1 MIELSLAAT
10 AAIAVVLLAVGLVAG
25 YVLCYARQQRDGGGR
40 TAAELREELDGYRD
54 RVGAHFER
62 SAVLFHELTGRYREL
77 YEHLAEGA
85 DSLGG
90 AGRGE
95 QRLGFD
101 ELTRIAL
108 RAPPAPAGD
117 DFDDATC
124 TLGPEPSATR
134 GGGGEA
140 VAADARDA
148 AAGADGDA
156 ELAVTAA
163 GGAGPLA
170 ASPPAA
176 PQPEHETES
185 LRGDRATG

>member
-1 MIELSLAAT
+1 
-10 AAIAVVLLAVGLVAG
+10 
-25 YVLCYARQQRDGGGR
+25 
-40 TAAELREELDGYRD
+40 

-85 DSLGG
+85 DSLAG

-134 GGGGEA
+134 GAGAA
-140 VAADARDA
+140 VAADVRDA
-148 AAGADGDA
+148 AAGADGDV

-163 GGAGPLA
+163 GGTGPSA